1 MKLRRLDYSIIEI
14 TKKDYIKF
22 KIVPMVIFMILLS
35 FIYLHYPLVNHFSP
49 YSDKIPDNYYL
60 DTPKQENATLQD
72 LQSFLD
78 NFSYEREF
86 SVGIFDCSEASAFLE
101 RELENAGFEA
111 VIVRGN
117 KHAWVLVKDIS
128 VPKYDHDKDVI
139 NDVKQNIV
147 VESTLL
153 ICNPYSAV
161 YVSYQKH
168 LYDIYEAVN
177 TPLGYY
183 EFDWWN
189 VPKHTHYSTSDNI
202 KNNTYTQIGIWM
214 GISLLISG
222 LLFLRIKKKFEDKYG
237 EGIYLG
243 IKRKEK

>member
-1 MKLRRLDYSIIEI
+1 MKLRRLDYNIVEI

-22 KIVPMVIFMILLS
+22 KIVPMVIFMLLLS
-35 FIYLHYPLVNHFSP
+35 FVYLHYPLVNHFSP

-60 DTPKQENATLQD
+60 DTPKQENATLRD
-72 LQSFLD
+72 LQTFVD

-86 SVGIFDCSEASAFLE
+86 AVGTFDCSEASALLE
-101 RELENAGFEA
+101 RELENNGFDA

-117 KHAWVLVKDIS
+117 KHAWILVKNIT
-128 VPKYDHDKDVI
+128 VPNREI
-139 NDVKQNIV
+139 KQRIV

-168 LYDIYEAVN
+168 FEDIYEAVDM
-177 TPLGYY
+177 PLGYY
-183 EFDWWN
+183 EFNWWS
-189 VPKHTHYSTSDNI
+189 VPKYTHYTVSDSVRYNI
-202 KNNTYTQIGIWM
+202 YTQIGIWM
-214 GISLLISG
+214 AISLLISG
-222 LLFLRIKKKFEDKYG
+222 IVFLRIKRKFEDKYG

-243 IKRKEK
+243 IKGKER

>member
-1 MKLRRLDYSIIEI
+1 MKLRRLDYSIVEI
-14 TKKDYIKF
+14 TRKDYIKF

-35 FIYLHYPLVNHFSP
+35 FVYLHYPLVNHFSP
-49 YSDKIPDNYYL
+49 YSDRIPDNYYL

-72 LQSFLD
+72 LQTFLD

-86 SVGIFDCSEASAFLE
+86 NVGLFDCSEASALLE
-101 RELENAGFEA
+101 RELENNGFEA
-111 VIVRGN
+111 VIVTGN
-117 KHAWVLVKDIS
+117 KHAWVLVKNIS
-128 VPKYDHDKDVI
+128 ISGK
-139 NDVKQNIV
+139 KQNVV

-153 ICNPYSAV
+153 ICNPYSGL

-168 LYDIYEAVN
+168 LENIYEAVN
-177 TPLGYY
+177 NPLGYY
-183 EFDWWN
+183 EFNWWN
-189 VPKHTHYSTSDNI
+189 IPKHTHYTISDHIKSNI
-202 KNNTYTQIGIWM
+202 YAQVSIWM

-243 IKRKEK
+243 IKRKEN